1 MIGFDLWLQQRS
13 FGIGRPVIEERPSCG
28 CWWRNQNVAVM
39 HSRQSKAGVCDKHE
53 EHDNYAAIVLQRNTY
68 SYCIYCTYCQV
79 SQQVSMETMGSQ
91 ISNDWLRSTALREV
105 AVLKDQPFVGGF
117 ATTGPWH
124 VPNQIRSPNQDQL
137 YPHDMIPAVGVR

>member
-13 FGIGRPVIEERPSCG
+13 FGIGRPVI
-28 CWWRNQNVAVM
+28 AVM

-79 SQQVSMETMGSQ
+79 SQQISMETMGSQ
-91 ISNDWLRSTALREV
+91 ISTKEH
-105 AVLKDQPFVGGF
+105 GF
-117 ATTGPWH
+117 A
-124 VPNQIRSPNQDQL
+124 RSGSAQGSAICWDLLQL
-137 YPHDMIPAVGVR
+137 DLEMFPAKYDLPSKTSCISMT